1 MSVEV
6 EGDASPDVLR
16 CTVCLEDYRP
26 YGPLKP
32 RILPV
37 CLHTFCEGCLE
48 KLGVDNAYSIS
59 CPICR
64 VFNDVFGKDGI
75 QALPINTRVPFYET
89 IEEETEEADIFTFI
103 DPSIP
108 SCPMCGSITLFAPF
122 GLDADITQCHTCQW
136 VSVEVMEYEETVL
149 PAPSTVEIHI
159 DNTVQGARTKGSACQ
174 NGGPQCRKRKTLG
187 GRLMSYLRKRF
198 PPSR

>member
-1 MSVEV
+1 MSAEA
-6 EGDASPDVLR
+6 ECDTSPDVLR

-48 KLGVDNAYSIS
+48 RLGVDNAYSIS

-64 VFNDVFGKDGI
+64 VFNDIFGKDGI
-75 QALPINTRVPFYET
+75 QALPINTRVPYFET
-89 IEEETEEADIFTFI
+89 IEEEMEESDILSFI

-108 SCPMCGSITLFAPF
+108 SCPVCGSITLFAPF
-122 GLDADITQCHTCQW
+122 GLEADITQCHTCQW
-136 VSVEVMEYEETVL
+136 VSVEVMEFEKTVP
-149 PAPSTVEIHI
+149 PAPDTMDIQI
-159 DNTVQGARTKGSACQ
+159 DRNGPRAKSEPPSQNCGSED
-174 NGGPQCRKRKTLG
+174 RKRKTLM
-187 GRLMSYLRKRF
+187 GRLLGYLRKRF
-198 PPSR
+198 SSR

>member
-1 MSVEV
+1 MSNEAVE
-6 EGDASPDVLR
+6 EDVLR

-37 CLHTFCEGCLE
+37 CMHTFCESCLE
-48 KLGVDNAYSIS
+48 RLGADNGYSVP

-75 QALPINTRVPFYET
+75 QALPINTRVTYFES
-89 IEEETEEADIFTFI
+89 IEEEMVETDVLGFI
-103 DPSIP
+103 DPATP

-122 GLDADITQCHTCQW
+122 GLEADITQCHTCQW
-136 VSVEVMEYEETVL
+136 VSVEVMEVEQVEMPTQAPVEVNSDRSVIEGKEEKRGASLV
-149 PAPSTVEIHI
+149 PAVRPT
-159 DNTVQGARTKGSACQ
+159 R
-174 NGGPQCRKRKTLG
+174 RKTWL
-187 GRLMSYLRKRF
+187 RRALSYLRKRL
-198 PPSR
+198 SRH

>member
-1 MSVEV
+1 MSAEV
-6 EGDASPDVLR
+6 EEETSPDVLR

-37 CLHTFCEGCLE
+37 CLHTFCEGCVE
-48 KLGVDNAYSIS
+48 KLGVDTAYSIS

-75 QALPINTRVPFYET
+75 QALPINTKVPFFET
-89 IEEETEEADIFTFI
+89 VEEETEESDIFAFI

-136 VSVEVMEYEETVL
+136 VSVEVMESEKTVL
-149 PAPSTVEIHI
+149 PPPGTVEVHI
-159 DNTVQGARTKGSACQ
+159 NKTMPEAKTKGSTCQ
-174 NGGPQCRKRKTLG
+174 NCRSQPQKRKTLG
-187 GRLMSYLRKRF
+187 GRLMSYLR
-198 PPSR
+198 

>member
-1 MSVEV
+1 MSVES
-6 EGDASPDVLR
+6 EGDTSPDVLR

-26 YGPLKP
+26 YGPFKP

-48 KLGVDNAYSIS
+48 RLGLDNAYSIS

-75 QALPINTRVPFYET
+75 QALPINTKVPYFET
-89 IEEETEEADIFTFI
+89 LEEETEESDILAFI

-136 VSVEVMEYEETVL
+136 VSVEVMEFEKTQLL
-149 PAPSTVEIHI
+149 PALSTMEVHI
-159 DNTVQGARTKGSACQ
+159 DKTVPRPKKKGSVCQ
-174 NGGPQCRKRKTLG
+174 KHRSQPRRRKTLV
-187 GRLMSYLRKRF
+187 GRLISYLRKRF
-198 PPSR
+198 SSR